1 MEQTFTVQF
10 TVAEGNALLN
20 ALSHFPYK
28 ESAPLIEKIRAF
40 AATQIIP
47 TQPSDITEEPEELD
61 TAEDTND

>member
-40 AATQIIP
+40 ASSQIIP
-47 TQPSDITEEPEELD
+47 EAPADQSLEQSNLAEE
-61 TAEDTND
+61 ASN